1 MTRPRAVLEDGVVL
15 VDWPDTGERARYSDL
30 EANAL
35 RAVIEDALEEERTTA
50 NRVGRDRHVIRIL
63 LARPPLEPIPP
74 AGEPIP
80 ETGPAAYQGELTFDE
95 LVSFRLELLTAAL
108 GARQHRPP
116 PASRLPYPEATE

>member
-1 MTRPRAVLEDGVVL
+1 MTWRTASGLRFSAENPRKMV
-15 VDWPDTGERARYSDL
+15 PTGA
-30 EANAL
+30 
-35 RAVIEDALEEERTTA
+35 
-50 NRVGRDRHVIRIL
+50 
-63 LARPPLEPIPP
+63 PLEPIPP

-116 PASRLPYPEATE
+116 PASRLPYPETTE